1 MKEKF
6 YHCYNAAMSAVLTM
20 LVMAVGLT
28 ACSSSDDDEVKNFG
42 DRFHVFGFVLSLED
56 AEGHD
61 LADTTYVGNVLSR
74 LSAVYLGKEYQFR
87 ADNKYEGVAALL
99 SDDIVGL
106 TFENHYSLDS
116 NRQALTFGYFDGY
129 KPSERTQIQLLLDG
143 KEVGTLWY
151 TNDYNRDS
159 QGYDYWNYLH
169 FYFKAAG
176 SETEEAVKSGS
187 YRLLITPQGSA
198 ELLQGN

>member
-6 YHCYNAAMSAVLTM
+6 CSWYNVVLTT
-20 LVMAVGLT
+20 LVLAVSLT
-28 ACSSSDDDEVKNFG
+28 ACSSDDEEVKNFG

-74 LSAVYLGKEYQFR
+74 LSAVYLGNEYQFR
-87 ADNKYEGVAALL
+87 PDNKYEGVELL
-99 SDDIVGL
+99 ADDIVGL

-151 TNDYNRDS
+151 TNDYNHDS

-176 SETEEAVKSGS
+176 SETEQAVKNGP

-198 ELLQGN
+198 ELLQGD

>member
-1 MKEKF
+1 MG
-6 YHCYNAAMSAVLTM
+6 VLLLM
-20 LVMAVGLT
+20 LLTSICIT
-28 ACSSSDDDEVKNFG
+28 ACSSSDDDEVKNLG
-42 DRFHVFGFVLSLED
+42 DRFHVFGFMLSLED
-56 AEGHD
+56 AEGRD

-87 ADNKYEGVAALL
+87 ADTKYEGVALL
-99 SDDIVGL
+99 ADDIVGL

-143 KEVGTLWY
+143 KVVGTLWY
-151 TNDYNRDS
+151 TNDYNHDS

-176 SETEEAVKSGS
+176 SETEQAVKNGP

-198 ELLQGN
+198 ELLQGD

>member
-6 YHCYNAAMSAVLTM
+6 CSWYNVVLTT
-20 LVMAVGLT
+20 LVLAVGLS
-28 ACSSSDDDEVKNFG
+28 ACSSSDDDEVKNLG

-74 LSAVYLGKEYQFR
+74 LSAVYLGNEYQFR
-87 ADNKYEGVAALL
+87 PDNKYEGVALL

-106 TFENHYSLDS
+106 TFENHYSLES

-143 KEVGTLWY
+143 KVVGTLWY
-151 TNDYNRDS
+151 TNDYNHDS

-176 SETEEAVKSGS
+176 SETEQAVKNGP

-198 ELLQGN
+198 ELLQAY

>member
-6 YHCYNAAMSAVLTM
+6 CSWYNVVLTT
-20 LVMAVGLT
+20 LVLAVSLT
-28 ACSSSDDDEVKNFG
+28 ACSSSDDDDVKNFG

-74 LSAVYLGKEYQFR
+74 LSAVYLDKEYQFR
-87 ADNKYEGVAALL
+87 ADNKYEGGALL
-99 SDDIVGL
+99 ADDIVGL

-151 TNDYNRDS
+151 TNDYNRDYQS
-159 QGYDYWNYLH
+159 YDYWNYLH

-176 SETEEAVKSGS
+176 SETEQAVKNGP

-198 ELLQGN
+198 ELLPY